1 VNIRNPHKHQLK
13 RPSPGIN
20 IATFCTSENFQMLS
34 APYRVAIATTILLL
48 SYAAFGA
55 DVPDSTD
62 VEAQPIDDIVV
73 TARRRE
79 ENLQQVPVSVT
90 ALSGAQLEA
99 RQLYSMDQLGAVV
112 PNLQFDKAAPSSGSS
127 SVGQIFIR
135 GIGQADFTPVT
146 DPGVAMYVD
155 NIYLGRS
162 PGNVLDLI
170 DIQRVEVLRGP
181 QGTLFGR
188 NSIGGAIKVH
198 SRLPSFTDSTN
209 RIELRLGNDDLR
221 SMILRWDLPVSESL
235 ATSVS
240 IGRQER
246 DGYVVR
252 PFDGIRTGDRDRWS
266 ARGAV
271 RWEPNDT
278 IAASLVVDFATID
291 ENGAPVVSGGV
302 NDRQPFATF
311 GNAVLESCNAVV
323 VNPTF
328 DATPTGGPPTFPPPG
343 APTGSAPGCYGAD
356 SRPGPFISEG
366 TFPVASELDSGGVAL
381 TLNWAIAE
389 QWALKST
396 TGYREMTMISSRDG
410 DNTPANIFA
419 THDDYEHEQ
428 LSQELQLQFSSRDS
442 GLSAMF
448 GLFYY
453 DESGFNLVDVTVPS
467 GAIQSGGF
475 YDNQSFAVF
484 THGTLDLSERLA
496 LSVGVRHTEDR
507 KAYLPDQFSLCDS
520 SAGSAPGFFPA
531 TWPELQG
538 FYLGPTGPLAAG
550 ERILDYRRSE
560 LDFDATDMTV
570 DLSYQFS
577 DDTLAYMTFATGY
590 KSGGFDQRF
599 VGPTPDGAPS
609 SYRPE
614 SVDSFELG
622 LKTSSADGRLRLN
635 VSLFDADYDD
645 LQIIVRESF
654 NPLTVNAGAA
664 RVRGGEVELQ
674 WLAST
679 NWDFG
684 FSAGHIDTK
693 YRRLNQPAQDS
704 GVRLEN
710 KLANAPAWNVAA
722 GTAYRLSVL
731 DLGELT
737 ARVDWAWQDT
747 EYNDAV
753 NSPQIRQSPFHL
765 VNASLIFAPWE
776 SNWQLTIAGRNLFDE
791 TYLVTGNSAFDTT
804 AAYVEQVFGRPREFL
819 VSLAYE
825 F

>member
-1 VNIRNPHKHQLK
+1 MI
-13 RPSPGIN
+13 
-20 IATFCTSENFQMLS
+20 S
-34 APYRVAIATTILLL
+34 APYRVALAVATLQLT
-48 SYAAFGA
+48 YVAFGA
-55 DVPDSTD
+55 DTADHAD
-62 VEAQPIDDIVV
+62 AGAEPIDDIVV

-79 ENLQQVPVSVT
+79 ENLQQVPVSIT
-90 ALSGAQLEA
+90 AMSGDQLEA
-99 RQLYSMDQLGAVV
+99 RQLYAMDQLGAVV

-155 NIYLGRS
+155 SIYIGRS

-170 DIQRVEVLRGP
+170 DVERVEVLRGP

-198 SRLPSFTDSTN
+198 SRLPSFTDTTN
-209 RIELRLGNDDLR
+209 RIDLRLGNDDLKA
-221 SMILRWDLPVSESL
+221 MILRWNLPLTESL
-235 ATSVS
+235 ATSFA
-240 IGRQER
+240 IGRQQR
-246 DGYVVR
+246 DGYVER
-252 PFDGIRTGDRDRWS
+252 TFDGIKTGDRDRWS
-266 ARGAV
+266 ARGAL
-271 RWEPNDT
+271 RWEPNDA
-278 IAASLVVDFATID
+278 IAASLIVDFTTID

-323 VNPTF
+323 VNSAF
-328 DATPTGGPPTFPPPG
+328 DATPQGGPPTFPPPG
-343 APTGSAPGCYGAD
+343 APTGSAPGCYGPD
-356 SRPGPFISEG
+356 SQPGPFVSEG
-366 TFPVASELDSGGVAL
+366 TFPVTSELDSGGAAL
-381 TLNWAIAE
+381 MFDWTLGERW
-389 QWALKST
+389 LVKST
-396 TGYREMTMISSRDG
+396 TGYREMTMLSSRDG

-428 LSQELQLQFSSRDS
+428 LSQEFQLRFNSEDQS
-442 GLSAMF
+442 LSAMF

-475 YDNQSFAVF
+475 YDNQSYAVF
-484 THGTLDLSERLA
+484 THGTLDLTDRLA

-507 KAYLPDQFSLCDS
+507 KAYLPDQFSLGDS
-520 SAGSAPGFFPA
+520 SAGSAPGFFPP

-560 LDFDATDMTV
+560 LDFDATDTTL

-614 SVDSFELG
+614 SVDSLELG
-622 LKTSSADGRLRLN
+622 LKTSSSDGRLRVN
-635 VSLFDADYDD
+635 VSIFDADYDD

-664 RVRGGEVELQ
+664 RVRGGELELQ
-674 WLAST
+674 WLASA
-679 NWDFG
+679 NWDIG
-684 FSAGHIDTK
+684 FSAGHLDTK

-710 KLANAPAWNVAA
+710 KLANSPTWSVAA
-722 GTAYRLSVL
+722 GTSYRLGL
-731 DLGELT
+731 PGLGEIT
-737 ARVDWAWQDT
+737 ARLDWAWQDT

-753 NSPQIRQSPFHL
+753 NSLQIRQSPYHL
-765 VNASLIFAPWE
+765 VNASLAFAPWA
-776 SNWQLTIAGRNLFDE
+776 SDWQLTIATRNLFDE
-791 TYLVTGNSAFDTT
+791 TYLVAGNSAFDTT
-804 AAYVEQVFGRPREFL
+804 AAYVEQVYGRPREFL
-819 VSLAYE
+819 VSLTYE